1 MLSIRTQFSNHFK
14 DSPVLVVKSP
24 GRINLIGEH
33 TDYNHGFVLP
43 AAIDK
48 YIEVAI
54 GKRTDGAIHMVALD
68 LGETIIVPINN
79 LAPHATQWVNYIIG
93 VVDQALNSLASG
105 ENKLANTKMLTSINE
120 KDLAAGFNICIQG
133 NIPLG
138 AGLSS
143 SAALECAV
151 LFALNELYQLS
162 LTKMQMA
169 LMAQAAEHTFA
180 GVKCGIMDMFASLH
194 GQKNKAILLDC
205 DSLAFTYYPI
215 ELKDYSIV
223 LFDTQIK
230 HALASSEYNTR
241 RLECEQGLKIIQ
253 EKYASV
259 KTFRDISLEQ
269 VEECLA
275 SWDIPKNE
283 MNEDT
288 IQEKITKDKTSKVYQ
303 RCKYVVEEI
312 ARVQLAVQ
320 DLEKGDMQAF
330 GKKMFA
336 THDGLSKLY
345 EVSCPE
351 LDFLVA
357 EVSTNKNVLGAR
369 MMGGGFGG
377 CTINIIKKTAVD
389 EIVKALSAK
398 YNQAMHKELAIYSTS
413 IEEGTH
419 LVP

>member
-1 MLSIRTQFSNHFK
+1 MLSIRSQFSNHFNHN
-14 DSPVLVVKSP
+14 PALVVKSP

-68 LGETIIVPINN
+68 LRETIILPIHN
-79 LAPHATQWVNYIIG
+79 LTPHPTQWVNYIIG
-93 VVDQALNSLASG
+93 VVDQVFNKSQSANNNFIGTQNTLTNTEITTALN
-105 ENKLANTKMLTSINE
+105 ETK
-120 KDLAAGFNICIQG
+120 LAAGFNICIQG
-133 NIPLG
+133 NVPLG

-143 SAALECAV
+143 SAAVECAV
-151 LFALNELYQLS
+151 LFAINELYGLS
-162 LTKMQMA
+162 FSKMQMA
-169 LMAQAAEHTFA
+169 LMAQAAEHKFA

-259 KTFRDISLEQ
+259 KTFRDISIEQ
-269 VEECLA
+269 VEACLV
-275 SWDIPKNE
+275 S
-283 MNEDT
+283 
-288 IQEKITKDKTSKVYQ
+288 KIYQ

-320 DLEKGDMQAF
+320 DLAKGDMQAF
-330 GKKMFA
+330 GKKMFE
-336 THDGLSKLY
+336 THEGLSKLY

-351 LDFLVA
+351 LDFLVEA
-357 EVSTNKNVLGAR
+357 VANNENVLGAR

-377 CTINIIKKTAVD
+377 CTINIIKKTAVE
-389 EIVKALSAK
+389 EITKALSAK
-398 YNQAMHKELAIYSTS
+398 YNQAMHKELSYYITS
-413 IEEGTH
+413 IEDGTH
-419 LVP
+419 LVA